1 MEGKREDV
9 EKEGRKSRWIQG
21 GAEEVTIRA
30 VLAVKPNPLT
40 GYGTRGAQPDGI
52 PRRTYRVTLWSLRK
66 PVPIPHPKAI
76 PRSTPP
82 TCCLPSPF
90 LPAALPAALSQRAKG
105 SAAEGLALLSAPFL
119 RALFIL
125 SQQLTEPLPGSI
137 NSGDLRGHSQVS
149 H

>member
-1 MEGKREDV
+1 MDT
-9 EKEGRKSRWIQG
+9 GRSRRGDYQSHTGCHVKPFDRVWHTGSPARWYSQKDIQSNSLEPQE
-21 GAEEVTIRA
+21 ASSHPPPPSHSQEHTSYL
-30 VLAVKPNPLT
+30 LAV
-40 GYGTRGAQPDGI
+40 
-52 PRRTYRVTLWSLRK
+52 
-66 PVPIPHPKAI
+66 
-76 PRSTPP
+76 
-82 TCCLPSPF
+82 
-90 LPAALPAALSQRAKG
+90 ALPTTPSQRAKG